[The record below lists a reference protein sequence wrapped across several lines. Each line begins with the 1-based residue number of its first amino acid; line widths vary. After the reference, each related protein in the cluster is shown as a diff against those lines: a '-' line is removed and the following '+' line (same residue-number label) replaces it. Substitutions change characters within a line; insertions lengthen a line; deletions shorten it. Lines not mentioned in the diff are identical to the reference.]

1 MSTVPL
7 SPPQSVLIAG
17 SSAAA
22 VGTLAALLRDQT
34 GWRATTLVTMPSATL
49 AEALKTASAAGTA
62 PRVLIVA
69 CSDDDLG
76 DLEALAKIDATLRP
90 PLIVCG
96 TLRGAESNRAALRA
110 GAIDLDARELE
121 PTANCMV
128 VLLTYWLSFEY
139 VRDPRHALEPDN
151 AQAALL
157 RGAQHVLNVLAPYLE
172 AGQRQHLLQLTG
184 AYRTAP

>member
-1 MSTVPL
+1 MSKKASTVKDAVEME
-7 SPPQSVLIAG
+7 QIAE
-17 SSAAA
+17 
-22 VGTLAALLRDQT
+22 V
-34 GWRATTLVTMPSATL
+34 ATVVDVEHVTTEEMGEMVSKDAITEQEEKEPS
-49 AEALKTASAAGTA
+49 
-62 PRVLIVA
+62 
-69 CSDDDLG
+69 
-76 DLEALAKIDATLRP
+76 
-90 PLIVCG
+90 
-96 TLRGAESNRAALRA
+96 RAAQIRWLFVSGMSRA

-172 AGQRQHLLQLTG
+172 SGQRQHLLQLTG